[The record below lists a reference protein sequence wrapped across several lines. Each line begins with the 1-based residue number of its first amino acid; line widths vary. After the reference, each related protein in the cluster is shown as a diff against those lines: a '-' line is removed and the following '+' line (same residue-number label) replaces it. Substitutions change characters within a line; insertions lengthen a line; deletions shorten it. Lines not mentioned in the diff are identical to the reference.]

1 MDAFQE
7 LQEAIRLERAGKLEP
22 AIRLYGKLWR
32 LENRPQ
38 EGICI
43 EAMWRLGISIF
54 DERRLS
60 LERALSQTKLTPTME
75 EGLLYLRDIPQSLS
89 LLTEYFYDEAHDEI
103 FRSNT
108 IKAVGFLDDPRRIQF
123 LADVLQHPSEKFRV
137 RAIHAIDLDETDAV
151 LKPLKKALNN
161 SCLEVRFST
170 IHALFHRH
178 QGSALAVALQQ
189 CPTREEK
196 YQIIA
201 MLGRLKF
208 QPVTLLL
215 QKFLQAQDREMICLS
230 AEALAE
236 LEDHTAL
243 PLLKN
248 LTRRFPKEG
257 RIENA
262 YILLFRH
269 AYLNPR

>member
-7 LQEAIRLERAGKLEP
+7 IQKAVQLERVGRLEL
-22 AIRLYGKLWR
+22 AIRLYGKIWR
-32 LENRPQ
+32 FQQRPQ
-38 EGICI
+38 KGICI
-43 EAMWRLGISIF
+43 DAMWRLGMSIF
-54 DERRLS
+54 EERRLY

-75 EGLLYLRDIPQSLS
+75 EGLFYLRDVPQALS
-89 LLTEYFYDEAHDEI
+89 LLAEYFYEESHEEI

-108 IKAVGFLDDPRRIQF
+108 IKAVGLLDDPRRIQF

-137 RAIHAIDLDETDAV
+137 RAIYAINLDETEAV

-161 SCLEVRFST
+161 SCVEVRLSA
-170 IHALFHRH
+170 IHGLFHRK
-178 QGSALAVALQQ
+178 QGSALSVALQQ
-189 CPTREEK
+189 SPTQEEK

-208 QPVTLLL
+208 QPAIPLLH
-215 QKFLQAQDREMICLS
+215 KFLQAQDREMICLS

-236 LEDHTAL
+236 LEDRSVL
-243 PLLKN
+243 PILKN
-248 LTRRFPKEG
+248 LTQRFPREG

-262 YILLFRH
+262 YLFLFRS
-269 AYLNPR
+269 ALLNPS